1 MSGVGFILS
10 PGSFVSRTTSTSLPG
25 NRCANR
31 LSTITSVPRRANAR
45 GVPTMGLFGLGLP
58 EVAVVA
64 GIGIFLFGPKKIA
77 DMGKELGGMAGS
89 VKKATSE
96 FQDAMEESI
105 KD

>member
-1 MSGVGFILS
+1 
-10 PGSFVSRTTSTSLPG
+10 
-25 NRCANR
+25 
-31 LSTITSVPRRANAR
+31 
-45 GVPTMGLFGLGLP
+45 MGLFGLGLP

-105 KD
+105 KEADAELEKRKLEKKNPANQTVDTAAKAVDVEVENKSM